1 MTSETAKSIS
11 SEAALDREPLPQRRT
26 AAACLLLEEGP
37 DGWTGLYCAQGR
49 EDGAETAAYLN
60 RHYPDGLARLLPLG
74 DLAALGG
81 APARCPRMDA
91 DGDYLPARDPAYP
104 PEPEPTA
111 REACAIW
118 HSLHPMVDFSCLY
131 APGAGWTVWDAWAR
145 APLGDAA

>member
-1 MTSETAKSIS
+1 LPEPPG
-11 SEAALDREPLPQRRT
+11 ERRAAHEPPAQLRT
-26 AAACLLLEEGP
+26 APAC
-37 DGWTGLYCAQGR
+37 
-49 EDGAETAAYLN
+49 
-60 RHYPDGLARLLPLG
+60 DGLARLLPLG

-91 DGDYLPARDPAYP
+91 DGDYPPARDPAYP

-118 HSLHPMVDFSCLY
+118 HYLHPVVDFSCLY